1 MTEPT
6 SPNSEPSS
14 EQSNA
19 ASGTSITL
27 WSPADEKAFAGE
39 TIASATIKASS
50 GFKRGRMKIAA
61 LALIAGGIGAIGGAV
76 ANEGVR
82 ALFSPGNDAIAA
94 TASFAQD
101 VQQLK
106 DALAQAKTDLATLKA
121 STDQVTKASNS
132 QVGKIG
138 DRLDR
143 IEKAQDRI
151 EKAQTEPNAKIAKL
165 SEALDKLR
173 TQPAPETTAS
183 IPEPKPEPKKPPVL
197 QGWTLRDVQSGIAL
211 VQGAQGLFDVEPG
224 DPLPGLIKV
233 EAIRRENGRWVVVTN
248 KGWIVAR

>member
-1 MTEPT
+1 MTDPT

-14 EQSNA
+14 EQPHA
-19 ASGTSITL
+19 ASGTNITL
-27 WSPADEKAFAGE
+27 WSPADEKAFAGDS
-39 TIASATIKASS
+39 IASDTAGASS

-61 LALIAGGIGAIGGAV
+61 IALIAGGIGAIGGAV

-82 ALFSPGNDAIAA
+82 AWFSPDNDAIAA

-106 DALAQAKTDLATLKA
+106 DALAHVKTDLATLKA
-121 STDQVTKASNS
+121 SADQAAKAST

-143 IEKAQDRI
+143 IEKAQ
-151 EKAQTEPNAKIAKL
+151 AEPNAKIAKL
-165 SEALDKLR
+165 SDALDKLR
-173 TQPAPETTAS
+173 TQPSPETTAS

-224 DPLPGLIKV
+224 DPLPGLLRV

>member
-14 EQSNA
+14 EQPHT

-39 TIASATIKASS
+39 TIASDSVKASS

-61 LALIAGGIGAIGGAV
+61 IALIAGGIGAIGGAI
-76 ANEGVR
+76 ASEGVR
-82 ALFSPGNDAIAA
+82 VWFSPGTDAIAA
-94 TASFAQD
+94 TASFAHD

-106 DALAQAKTDLATLKA
+106 DALAHVKTDLSALKANADQAAKA
-121 STDQVTKASNS
+121 ST

-143 IEKAQDRI
+143 IEKAQ
-151 EKAQTEPNAKIAKL
+151 AEPNAKIAKL

-183 IPEPKPEPKKPPVL
+183 ISEPKPEPKKPPVL
-197 QGWTLRDVQSGIAL
+197 QNWTLRDVQSGIAL

-224 DPLPGLIKV
+224 DPLPGLLRV

>member
-6 SPNSEPSS
+6 LPNSEPSS
-14 EQSNA
+14 EQPRA
-19 ASGTSITL
+19 ASGTGITL

-39 TIASATIKASS
+39 TIAGDSIKASS

-61 LALIAGGIGAIGGAV
+61 IALIAGGIGAIGGAA

-82 ALFSPGNDAIAA
+82 AWFSSGTDAIAS
-94 TASFAQD
+94 TASFSHD

-106 DALAQAKTDLATLKA
+106 DALALVKADLAALKANADQAAKA
-121 STDQVTKASNS
+121 STS
-132 QVGKIG
+132 QAGKIG

-143 IEKAQDRI
+143 IEKAQ
-151 EKAQTEPNAKIAKL
+151 AEPNARIAKL
-165 SEALDKLR
+165 SEALEKLR
-173 TQPAPETTAS
+173 PQPAPETTAS
-183 IPEPKPEPKKPPVL
+183 IPEAKPEPKKPPVL
-197 QGWTLRDVQSGIAL
+197 QNWTLRDVQSGIAL

-224 DPLPGLIKV
+224 DPLPGLIRV
-233 EAIRRENGRWVVVTN
+233 EAIRREAGRWVVVTN

>member
-6 SPNSEPSS
+6 TPNSEPSS
-14 EQSNA
+14 EQTNA
-19 ASGTSITL
+19 ASSTSITL

-39 TIASATIKASS
+39 TIAGDSVKTSS

-61 LALIAGGIGAIGGAV
+61 IALISGGIGAVGGAV

-82 ALFSPGNDAIAA
+82 AWLASGSSGATVSIAL
-94 TASFAQD
+94 D
-101 VQQLK
+101 VDQLK
-106 DALAQAKTDLATLKA
+106 DAVAHMKTDLATLKTA
-121 STDQVTKASNS
+121 ADQVAKANTS

-143 IEKAQDRI
+143 IEKAQ
-151 EKAQTEPNAKIAKL
+151 AEPNAKIAKL

-173 TQPAPETTAS
+173 TQPAAAPAPETTGS
-183 IPEPKPEPKKPPVL
+183 IAEPKPEPKKPPVV
-197 QGWTLRDVQSGIAL
+197 QGWVLRDVQSGIAL
-211 VQGAQGLFDVEPG
+211 VQGPQGLFDVEPG
-224 DPLPGLIKV
+224 DPLPGLMKV
-233 EAIRRENGRWVVVTN
+233 EAIRREAGRWVVVTN